1 MATSVNDTTSQAK
14 VGLLFIVGD
23 LISNDQR
30 NEILPLLSKALK
42 QIDKKKFAEIE
53 TVFNDLIQTSQFQT
67 GWKRFFSLF
76 RNVLLAR

>member
-23 LISNDQR
+23 LISNEQR
-30 NEILPLLSKALK
+30 NEILPLISKALT

-53 TVFNDLIQTSQFQT
+53 TLLNDLIPTTQFQT
-67 GWKRFFSLF
+67 GSKRFFSLF
-76 RNVLLAR
+76 